1 MLTLDEKDKQILE
14 VLKEHA
20 DYPTRK
26 IAKLTLLPITTVHNR
41 IRKLKEKKVIKR
53 FTVELDHGK
62 VEKGF
67 LVYVLVQVSLPLLKQ
82 KKKSQYDIAKE
93 IKKFYFV
100 ERVDIITGG
109 ADLIAIVRVKDVE
122 EYDQVLLKK
131 LQLVEGVEKTQS
143 LVVIHG
149 EWVISCENT

>member
-1 MLTLDEKDKQILE
+1 MVLDDKDNKILE
-14 VLKEHA
+14 VLQEHA

-26 IAKLTLLPITTVHNR
+26 IAKKTLLPITTVHNR
-41 IRKLKEKKVIKR
+41 IRKLRQEKIIKK
-53 FTVELDHGK
+53 FTVELDYNK

-93 IKKFYFV
+93 IRGFYFV
-100 ERVDIITGG
+100 ERVDIVSGG
-109 ADLIAIVRVKDVE
+109 ADLVAMIRVKDVNE
-122 EYDQVLLKK
+122 FDKVLLTK

-143 LVVIHG
+143 LIAIHG
-149 EWVISCENT
+149 Q